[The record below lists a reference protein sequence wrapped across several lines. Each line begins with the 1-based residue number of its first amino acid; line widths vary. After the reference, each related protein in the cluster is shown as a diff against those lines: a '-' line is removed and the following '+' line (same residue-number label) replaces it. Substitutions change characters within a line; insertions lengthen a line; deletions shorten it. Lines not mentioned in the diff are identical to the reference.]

1 MLGAESLATDPAFAP
16 GKARSRNRDRLNDAI
31 EAITRT
37 RPSSEWIEI
46 LNRAGVPSGPIYRID
61 EVFADPQVRQMGI
74 TRMIQSSESP
84 RRGRQELVGQAV
96 ELSRTPWEL
105 RTPTPE
111 KGEHT
116 DAILATLGYDATAI
130 ADLRARGV
138 I

>member
-1 MLGAESLATDPAFAP
+1 
-16 GKARSRNRDRLNDAI
+16 
-31 EAITRT
+31 
-37 RPSSEWIEI
+37 
-46 LNRAGVPSGPIYRID
+46 VPSGPIYRVD

-74 TRMIQSSESP
+74 TRAIESP

-116 DAILATLGYDATAI
+116 DAILTTLGYDAAAI